1 MGESSGDGVSI
12 NFFESNHEE
21 ILSTQLDR
29 LYNTEFRDS
38 LVNME
43 QNWSGQ
49 KLFLACDDAKKE
61 NCSTTRLFLRHVS

>member
-12 NFFESNHEE
+12 NFVESNHEE
-21 ILSTQLDR
+21 MLSTQLDR

-43 QNWSGQ
+43 QSLSGQ
-49 KLFLACDDAKKE
+49 KSFWLVATQKKRIVIQL
-61 NCSTTRLFLRHVS
+61 NYF

>member
-43 QNWSGQ
+43 QSLSGQ
-49 KLFLACDDAKKE
+49 KSFWLVATQKKRIIIQL
-61 NCSTTRLFLRHVS
+61 NYF

>member
-12 NFFESNHEE
+12 NFGESNHEE

-43 QNWSGQ
+43 QSWSGQ

-61 NCSTTRLFLRHVS
+61 NCSTTRLFVS